1 MGCRCNDITKC
12 TSDIFKVS
20 EMKKLFSD
28 TKVLNFSVSMQL
40 QQLAINCMTTFS
52 CVNMMELMS
61 EEKKLNKDVTELLPN
76 LVKKCEDKIEQL
88 KSQKRS
94 MQIEDIEYHSKDDD

>member
-12 TSDIFKVS
+12 TSDIFKIN
-20 EMKKLFSD
+20 EMKSLFSN
-28 TKVLNFSVSMQL
+28 TENINFSVSMEL
-40 QQLAINCMTTFS
+40 QRLATNCMTTFS

-61 EEKKLNKDVTELLPN
+61 EEKKLNKDMTELLPN

-94 MQIEDIEYHSKDDD
+94 MEIEDIQYHRKHHH